1 MSCGKTEVFR
11 YSEYPQQCL
20 LAAFSLFY
28 EEHRLFMLF
37 GNHDIAKKDFH
48 PFSGCCFHEGLRLK
62 DCVTGQELYLTHG
75 HQADF
80 FLIPRSGGSPVFW
93 CVISGNR

>member
-1 MSCGKTEVFR
+1 MSCGKTEVFPLFR
-11 YSEYPQQCL
+11 ISTAMSSGCFL
-20 LAAFSLFY
+20 SFY

-48 PFSGCCFHEGLRLK
+48 PFSDCCFHEGLRLK

-80 FLIPRSGGSPVFW
+80 LIPRSGGSPVFW